1 MKKSIQNFSVALV
14 TILFISCLKAQT
26 FNPFLAAKL
35 DSTLIAA
42 VPQQVKGVSASI
54 YVPGQGIWRGTYGV
68 SYAGHPITPDMELS
82 VASNTKLFTAATIM
96 KLVEANKLNLNDH
109 LGKWVTKKYN
119 NIDSTISIKQ
129 LLYHT
134 SGLSDNSIEFFDS
147 ATKFPSRV
155 FTVDEILGWQDAKFA
170 APSANKFN
178 YSNTNYMLLGMIAE
192 NATGIHISKL
202 IRDSILNKVHLDS
215 TFYSYKETVL
225 GTIAHPWISGVDK
238 ADTPRTGLNSASGAA
253 GAIYST
259 AGDMAK
265 WYNALFSGQVVNT
278 SSLTQMTTF
287 LTGANQFGFGI
298 QKRIVGGVTTW
309 GHGGKTLGYLSEMFY
324 EPNTKTVAC
333 AISNSD
339 SASVAGTGFL
349 LLKTV
354 IDNLPDTAKAIT
366 GNATV
371 CQGQNAVT
379 YTVPAI
385 ARATSYTWT
394 LPNGATGTSLTNSI
408 TVSFSGIAI
417 SGNITVCGSNL
428 YGDGRA
434 ATLAI
439 IVNAQPSSVITA
451 NGATS
456 FCSGGSVMLT
466 AGVGSSYLWSNGATT
481 QSINVSNSSNYS
493 VKIIGAN
500 GCSITTAPTVV
511 TTVANAIPAISIQSN
526 TNNIICAATNVVFTA
541 TPVNGGNAP
550 AFQWKKNGV
559 DVGSNSNTY
568 SSNNLTSNDS
578 IWCVLTSNSVC
589 VVTPTASSNKIKITV
604 NPLPAAVSAIS
615 GITTSCTI
623 GGTNNLSSA
632 TNGGVWSSSN
642 TAVAT
647 INNAG
652 KITAVSNGT
661 STINYT
667 ITNASG
673 CSQSTSTIYT
683 VAAVTVAPITG
694 ITNVCVG
701 ATVQLS
707 NASQNGIW
715 SSLNNRASVNANGLL
730 TGLNGGEYPA
740 SIKYTVTNANGCSAF
755 VSYAVTVNAIPN
767 VPTITYAPGT
777 PNPQAGAPAGSFC
790 VGKVFTVVGT
800 PNIPAGAWSATGF
813 ASITSGGVV
822 TINAVGVGSIKYTY
836 TNVNGC
842 SNSRTMSGNGFT
854 CAARGAISN
863 EQLAIGNEQ
872 LAISN
877 EFSMYPNP
885 AKSLININVETLIG
899 KGSIVVTDLY
909 GKAVKTQNLSMGTNT
924 VDIANL
930 AKGFYL
936 VSMITSEGKTIKK
949 LVVE

>member
-1 MKKSIQNFSVALV
+1 MKKSIQNFNVAFV
-14 TILFISCLKAQT
+14 VILFINIGCVKSQT
-26 FNPFLAAKL
+26 FNPYLAAKL

-68 SYAGHPITPDMELS
+68 SYAGHPITNDMEFGI
-82 VASNTKLFTAATIM
+82 ASNTKLFTATTIM

-147 ATKFPSRV
+147 AIKFPSRV
-155 FTVDEILGWQDAKFA
+155 FTVEEILGWQDAKFA

-192 NATGIHISKL
+192 NATGFHISKL
-202 IRDSILNKVHLDS
+202 IRDSILTPRSLDS

-225 GTIAHPWISGVDK
+225 GTIAHPWVSGIDK

-259 AGDMAK
+259 AADMAK
-265 WYNALFSGQVVNT
+265 WYNALFSGQIVNAN
-278 SSLTQMTTF
+278 SLAQMTTF
-287 LTGANQFGFGI
+287 LTGANQFGFGM
-298 QKRIVGGVTTW
+298 QKRVVAGITTW

-324 EPNTKTVAC
+324 EPSTKTVAC

-354 IDNLPDTAKAIT
+354 IDNLPDTAKTIT
-366 GNATV
+366 GIITV

-379 YTVPAI
+379 YTVPII

-394 LPNGATGTSLTNSI
+394 LPNGATGTSQTNSI
-408 TVSFSGIAI
+408 TVNFSSNAA
-417 SGNITVCGSNL
+417 SGNITVSGTNL
-428 YGDGRA
+428 YGNGTT
-434 ATLAI
+434 ATLEI
-439 IVNAQPSSVITA
+439 TVKPQPSSVITA
-451 NGATS
+451 NGTTS

-481 QSINVSNSSNYS
+481 QSINVANSGNYS
-493 VKIIGAN
+493 VTIIGAN
-500 GCSITTAPTVV
+500 GCSISTLPTVV
-511 TTVANAIPAISIQSN
+511 TTINNATPTVSIQSN
-526 TNNIICAATNVVFTA
+526 TGNTICAGTNVVFTA
-541 TPVNGGNAP
+541 TLNNGGNAP

-559 DVGSNSNTY
+559 NVGSNSNTY
-568 SSNNLTSNDS
+568 SDNGLANNDS
-578 IWCVLTSNSVC
+578 VWCVLTSSLGC
-589 VVTPTASSNKIKITV
+589 VTAPIASSNKIKLTV
-604 NPLPAAVSAIS
+604 NSLPAVPSAIS
-615 GITTSCTI
+615 GTTTSCTI
-623 GGTNNLSSA
+623 GGTNNLSNA

-647 INNAG
+647 ISNVG
-652 KITAVSNGT
+652 KVTAASNGT
-661 STINYT
+661 SNITYT
-667 ITNASG
+667 VTNASG
-673 CSQSTSTIYT
+673 CSQSATAIFT
-683 VAAVTVAPITG
+683 VAAVTIPPITG
-694 ITNVCVG
+694 LANVCVG

-707 NASQNGIW
+707 NATPNGVW

-740 SIKYTVTNANGCSAF
+740 SIKYTVTNVNGCSAF
-755 VSYAVTVNAIPN
+755 ANYAVTVNAIPN

-777 PNPQAGAPAGSFC
+777 VGNPQAGAPTGSFC
-790 VGKVFTVVGT
+790 VGKKFRVVAT
-800 PNIPAGAWSATGF
+800 PNVPAGVWSATGA
-813 ASITSGGVV
+813 ASIAGYDTVK
-822 TINAVGVGSIKYTY
+822 INAVGAGSIKYTY
-836 TNVNGC
+836 TSAAGC
-842 SNSRTMSGNGFT
+842 VNSRTMSGNGVT
-854 CAARGAISN
+854 CASRGIATN
-863 EQLAIGNEQ
+863 EKLETT
-872 LAISN
+872 N

-885 AKSLININVETLIG
+885 AKSFISLNVNSLIG
-899 KGSIVVTDLY
+899 AGSIVVTDLY
-909 GKAVKTQNLSMGTNT
+909 GKTVKAQPLSMGTNT

-930 AKGFYL
+930 SKGMYF
-936 VSMITSEGKTIKK
+936 VSTITSEGKTTKK
-949 LVVE
+949 LIVE